1 MKKITALTISV
12 LLILSMCLNVYSN
25 NEVTE
30 IDNTVT
36 NIDNTEESD
45 TIKLEETEGIDN
57 VISSTDSKISTDN
70 SSSANE
76 EETTEIK
83 PEENSKSVENDT
95 TASAEGVLK
104 PA

>member
-1 MKKITALTISV
+1 MKNITALTISV

-57 VISSTDSKISTDN
+57 VISSTDSKFLPTIPLLQM
-70 SSSANE
+70 
-76 EETTEIK
+76 K
-83 PEENSKSVENDT
+83 KKQQKSNRKKIPN
-95 TASAEGVLK
+95 L
-104 PA
+104 